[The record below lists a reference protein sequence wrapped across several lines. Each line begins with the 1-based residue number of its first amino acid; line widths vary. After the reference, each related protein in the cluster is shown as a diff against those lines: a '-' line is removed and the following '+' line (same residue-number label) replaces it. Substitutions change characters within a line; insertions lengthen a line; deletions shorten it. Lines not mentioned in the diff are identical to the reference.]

1 MDKEVYNDPEISN
14 AELVNRDT
22 FERLMAKKK
31 HKKIFRRINY
41 VLISVVLCFVFVI
54 VCMALFLK
62 IETIKVSG
70 NERYTKKEIVQ
81 VSGIKEGQNLYA
93 INKKAAKALIMEEFP
108 YITEVVIRRT
118 LPSTL
123 TFKVTEETPA
133 YFTEMAGEY
142 YILSA
147 NLRVLER
154 TEERPVATEEQR
166 LVMLLLS
173 DVKSIIVGQNVE
185 FTKDLAFDYI
195 SEFIKELTEHEVTD
209 KLTEI
214 DISSKYNIYVTYED
228 RFRVYLGDNTETD
241 MKLTFAEL
249 MIKEF
254 EPTQRGSVDA
264 HDITM
269 GSVILDN

>member
-154 TEERPVATEEQR
+154 TEERPVSTEEQR

-195 SEFIKELTEHEVTD
+195 SEFIKDLTEHEVTD

-228 RFRVYLGDNTETD
+228 RFRVYIGDNTETD